1 MSDADDAFIRQSF
14 DLIDGL
20 DGLSDPLDVQKS
32 IFDLVARCGFSYFAI
47 TRLPQPSERIGPNLL
62 LSVWPEGWLSH
73 YDRVGHYRHDPV
85 VHHCLRTTEPFA
97 WSEVPPAPDAAPQA
111 RRVME
116 EAREHGMGA
125 GYCVPVHDAGGFQGG
140 ISLAGERVE
149 MTPRVRRAIHL
160 LGLYAWSAATRTTAP
175 RPKMSVGPK
184 PSASSKPSAGR
195 LLSARERDVLAFAA
209 QGRTREET
217 ADLLGVSVETVSTHL
232 RNARSKIGTR
242 NTTHTVIEALRL
254 REIVL

>member
-20 DGLSDPLDVQKS
+20 DGLSDPLDVQKT
-32 IFDLVARCGFSYFAI
+32 IFDLVARCGFSSFAI
-47 TRLPQPSERIGPNLL
+47 TRLPQASERISPHIL
-62 LSVWPEGWLSH
+62 LSVWPQDWLAH
-73 YDRVGHYRHDPV
+73 YDRVGHYRYDPV
-85 VHHCLRTTEPFA
+85 ARHCLRTTEPFV
-97 WSEVPPAPDAAPQA
+97 WSEVPYEPETAPQA

-116 EAREHGMGA
+116 EAREHGLGV
-125 GYCVPVHDAGGFQGG
+125 GYCVPIHDASGFLGGF
-140 ISLAGERVE
+140 SLAGERVD

-160 LGLYAWSAATRTTAP
+160 LGLYAWSAASRTTARRR
-175 RPKMSVGPK
+175 RPV
-184 PSASSKPSAGR
+184 GR
-195 LLSARERDVLAFAA
+195 LLSARERDVLSFAA

-217 ADLLGVSVETVSTHL
+217 ADLLGVSVETVATHL

-254 REIVL
+254 REITL

>member
-1 MSDADDAFIRQSF
+1 MSDADDAFIRQAF

-20 DGLSDPLDVQKS
+20 DGLSDPLDVQKT
-32 IFDLVARCGFSYFAI
+32 IFELVARCGFSYFAI
-47 TRLPQPSERIGPNLL
+47 TRLPQPGERIGPNLL

-85 VHHCLRTTEPFA
+85 VRHCLRTTEPFA
-97 WSEVPPAPDAAPQA
+97 WNEVPDATDADPRS

-116 EAREHGMGA
+116 EAREYGMGA
-125 GYCVPVHDAGGFQGG
+125 GYCVPIHDAHGFQGG
-140 ISLAGERVE
+140 ISMAGEQIE
-149 MTPRVRRAIHL
+149 LPPRVRRAVHL
-160 LGLYAWSAATRTTAP
+160 LGLYAWSAAARTTV
-175 RPKMSVGPK
+175 RRRK
-184 PSASSKPSAGR
+184 PAGR
-195 LLSARERDVLAFAA
+195 LLSGRERDVLSFAA

-232 RNARSKIGTR
+232 RNARTKIGTR

-254 REIVL
+254 REITL

>member
-14 DLIDGL
+14 DLIDSL
-20 DGLSDPLDVQKS
+20 DGLSDPLDVQKT
-32 IFDLVARCGFSYFAI
+32 IFDLVALCGFSYFAI

-85 VHHCLRTTEPFA
+85 VRHCFRTVEPFA
-97 WSEVPPAPDAAPQA
+97 WSEVPIEPETASQA

-116 EAREHGMGA
+116 EAREHGMGT
-125 GYCVPVHDAGGFQGG
+125 GYCVPIHDAHGFQGG
-140 ISLAGERVE
+140 ISLAGDRVE
-149 MTPRVRRAIHL
+149 MTPRVRRAVHL
-160 LGLYAWSAATRTTAP
+160 LGLYAWSAAARTTS
-175 RPKMSVGPK
+175 RRRK
-184 PSASSKPSAGR
+184 PGGR
-195 LLSARERDVLAFAA
+195 LLSARERDVLSYAA
-209 QGRTREET
+209 QGHTREET

-254 REIVL
+254 REIML

>member
-20 DGLSDPLDVQKS
+20 DGLSDPLDVQKT

-47 TRLPQPSERIGPNLL
+47 TRLPQPSDRLGPNLL
-62 LSVWPEGWLSH
+62 LSVWPEGWLTH
-73 YDRVGHYRHDPV
+73 YDRVGHYRYDPV
-85 VHHCLRTTEPFA
+85 VRHCFRTTEPFS
-97 WSEVPPAPDAAPQA
+97 WNEAPLDPDTAPQA

-125 GYCVPVHDAGGFQGG
+125 GYCVPIHDAHGFQGG

-149 MTPRVRRAIHL
+149 MTPRVRRAVHL
-160 LGLYAWSAATRTTAP
+160 LGLYAWSAAARTTS
-175 RPKMSVGPK
+175 RRRK
-184 PSASSKPSAGR
+184 PGGR
-195 LLSARERDVLAFAA
+195 LLSARERDVLSCAA
-209 QGRTREET
+209 QGRTQEET
-217 ADLLGVSVETVSTHL
+217 ADFLGVSVETVSTYL
-232 RNARSKIGTR
+232 RNARTKIGTR

-254 REIVL
+254 REITL